1 MADNKALL
9 LASASGKSNQVTAL
23 LAAGADVKARNDQGE
38 TALMLACGRRGYVV
52 SVETAVAIAKALLA
66 AGAEVNAKDAAGYT
80 ALMHACSTI
89 DNGEVIELLLDNGA
103 DITVVSEGGNTAY
116 DLADA
121 QYRNPKPDWLKRLR
135 RPAGGRRKKSRR
147 NRNRRRRG
155 TRRR

>member
-9 LASASGKSNQVTAL
+9 LASASGESNQVTAL
-23 LAAGADVKARNDQGE
+23 LAAGANVKARNDQGE

-52 SVETAVAIAKALLA
+52 LVDKAVEIAKALLA

-89 DNGEVIELLLDNGA
+89 NNGEVIELLLNNGA
-103 DITVVSEGGNTAY
+103 DITVVSEGRNTAY

-147 NRNRRRRG
+147 AKRRS

>member
-9 LASASGKSNQVTAL
+9 LASASGDSDQVTAL
-23 LAAGADVKARNDQGE
+23 LAAGADVKAQNDQGE

-66 AGAEVNAKDAAGYT
+66 AGAEVNAKDEAGYT

-89 DNGEVIELLLDNGA
+89 NNGEVIELLLNNGA

-121 QYRNPKPDWLKRLR
+121 QYRNPKPDWLDRLKVR
-135 RPAGGRRKKSRR
+135 RPAGGRRRSRR
-147 NRNRRRRG
+147 RHRNRRR
-155 TRRR
+155 TRR